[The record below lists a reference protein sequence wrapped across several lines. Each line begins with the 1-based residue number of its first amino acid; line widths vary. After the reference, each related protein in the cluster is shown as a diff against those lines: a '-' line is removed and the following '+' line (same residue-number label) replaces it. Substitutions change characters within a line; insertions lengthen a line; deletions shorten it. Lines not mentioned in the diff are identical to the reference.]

1 MPNILSTVSTSDD
14 CSAEPRSKQKN
25 SLLSLQNVF
34 HICFVVIISL
44 KLYGEY
50 FSGVV
55 LAFWVYLTVI
65 FMNSETQKSFIDVS
79 YRRTCFLYSLVSLS
93 HLILLQYSLYNQ
105 GFYYVFLL
113 RTSSPVSSLPLAV
126 WCIFIWD
133 LSLKLL
139 LIFVKNVVL
148 TVLTK
153 LFDCYSMGSLLCLL
167 ENIFLLLRH
176 IPSGVFWIYFL
187 MEFNWQLQG
196 VLAGRIFISVL
207 YCILKPFAVE
217 SQAPSNEVC
226 TMCLESYTVV
236 AILPCGHKFCAK
248 CTSRWCN
255 AFTTCPSCNQE
266 FKANSKWRDGST
278 DLYIQFY

>member
-1 MPNILSTVSTSDD
+1 MSLSECLLTGLKV
-14 CSAEPRSKQKN
+14 AGN
-25 SLLSLQNVF
+25 SIDL
-34 HICFVVIISL
+34 
-44 KLYGEY
+44 G
-50 FSGVV
+50 
-55 LAFWVYLTVI
+55 
-65 FMNSETQKSFIDVS
+65 FIDVS

-207 YCILKPFAVE
+207 YCILKACVVFSALRNVLQSCRSTICTKPFAVE